1 MSIAAQQPAGD
12 MEVAGG
18 VERCLLYAR
27 GLLVHLNAS
36 HYRYLGIGMPHQSI
50 ALHTRTFVVLHAC
63 IRLAWDGSY
72 QDHGLTK
79 ATALRLLFVASA
91 FWIVS

>member
-1 MSIAAQQPAGD
+1 MSIAAQQLAGD

-18 VERCLLYAR
+18 VEGCLLYVRA
-27 GLLVHLNAS
+27 LLVHQNVS
-36 HYRYLGIGMPHQSI
+36 HYFIWVCLG
-50 ALHTRTFVVLHAC
+50 LTRTVIVLHAC